1 MLELRKQLNY
11 IEKTNWFFEKET
23 VDFTTF
29 MPFEQECTN
38 LIRPIN

>member
-29 MPFEQECTN
+29 MPFE
-38 LIRPIN
+38 